1 MVKSVTAAQG
11 SIKKRGARVDSA
23 PAPPLTISSSTRGS
37 LEIVIIDPATYAKN
51 KDSVAA
57 AFKEAC
63 GVPGSFHAQVDVKY
77 SLDSDVKTAI
87 GEFYGGRDK
96 ELDSGITRC
105 NVSDLVRGF
114 GGHVALPADI
124 SSCDSPH
131 VFLLSHQAS
140 SRVSQRC

>member
-63 GVPGSFHAQVDVKY
+63 GVPESFHAQVDVNY
-77 SLDSDVKTAI
+77 SLDSDVKRVLAVVMKNWTVASRAATFQTLF
-87 GEFYGGRDK
+87 EA
-96 ELDSGITRC
+96 
-105 NVSDLVRGF
+105 LV
-114 GGHVALPADI
+114 AM
-124 SSCDSPH
+124 
-131 VFLLSHQAS
+131 LLCPSIYESAS
-140 SRVSQRC
+140 